1 MNTGKIVKI
10 SEVTG
15 REGNVILLQDIFTF
29 EQEGFDENGQVIGY
43 HTPTGNIPH
52 FVEELKNSG
61 DLRLSMSVFVPR
73 V

>member
-1 MNTGKIVKI
+1 MNNLI
-10 SEVTG
+10 
-15 REGNVILLQDIFTF
+15 RNILRMILNERYSYCKNCGSIL
-29 EQEGFDENGQVIGY
+29 ELQEGFDENGQVIGY